1 MVVREPKPKGMA
13 RGRIL
18 TEETMQIIRAKG
30 DEVMGVFDKLREK
43 RRKRKIYDRLL
54 EICVIESNLG
64 APYELGLPPA
74 CMYLEAGEYEQYFKD
89 METLNRNK
97 LNKLRAKVVDE

>member
-1 MVVREPKPKGMA
+1 
-13 RGRIL
+13 
-18 TEETMQIIRAKG
+18 
-30 DEVMGVFDKLREK
+30 MGVVDKLREK
-43 RRKRKIYDRLL
+43 RRKRKMYERLI

-74 CMYLEAGEYEQYFKD
+74 YMYLEAGEYEQYFKD

-97 LNKLRAKVVDE
+97 LNKLRKKMMTE

>member
-1 MVVREPKPKGMA
+1 MR
-13 RGRIL
+13 
-18 TEETMQIIRAKG
+18 
-30 DEVMGVFDKLREK
+30 VFDKLREK
-43 RRKRKIYDRLL
+43 RRKQKIYDRLL

-64 APYELGLPPA
+64 APYELGFPPA

-97 LNKLRAKVVDE
+97 LNKLREKMITE